1 MDEVRLR
8 TRSPTFQYD
17 NKTNININENESTD
31 NNSKSKAISGI
42 NDSEAT
48 GNSNSHHNNS
58 STDEKTEIAPE
69 PNRQTN
75 DIETNNAETNNTD
88 MNNNKN
94 KSKNNSEPSS
104 RQSLEDINIDE
115 FFNNLDDLK
124 DLREIKPIEGLAILN
139 NTINNLKKL
148 YSLIQQGKIK
158 QESDKN
164 GNYDSNTNTNTVFL
178 KDIIFP
184 KDHNDSN
191 EIKLNRF
198 KQLLKLKTAMDC
210 NDSSNDSLLD
220 SESET
225 VDDDNGFESDVDD
238 SLSGEEVE
246 NMITNDNDRP
256 DTSRG
261 NFYDSS
267 NSTLSSGHL
276 VNNNDDLELPLKK
289 ISKIHSNF
297 EELTQRRSVSGNSSQ
312 ANINDINN
320 SAITKK
326 GKNKKTEKRLEIIK
340 SYNDRYLINKSRTHE
355 DCLQLINRFYL
366 KSLPSLPVEKYLNRI
381 NQFISSSASVY
392 ITASMY
398 LFNIAFNLKSG
409 IKSYYKDDSKNYDK
423 KDKYLLINPLKSPE
437 SIIRMIPIEDLNI
450 FRLIL
455 TSIRISS
462 KLIEDKN
469 YKQNYYCKITGLQN
483 TNELFKLELI
493 FLFIIDF
500 NLITNEILILR
511 HLYQLKLF
519 NNNLK
524 NFINSIN

>member
-17 NKTNININENESTD
+17 NKTKINKNRD
-31 NNSKSKAISGI
+31 NNNNNDESSTSSDIH
-42 NDSEAT
+42 DSE
-48 GNSNSHHNNS
+48 
-58 STDEKTEIAPE
+58 K
-69 PNRQTN
+69 
-75 DIETNNAETNNTD
+75 IETNSNNNNIIDKKNENVPVTNTKSNNTD
-88 MNNNKN
+88 TNNNKN
-94 KSKNNSEPSS
+94 KNNNSESS
-104 RQSLEDINIDE
+104 SKQLLEDINIDE
-115 FFNNLDDLK
+115 FFNNLDNLK
-124 DLREIKPIEGLAILN
+124 NLREITPIEGLAILN
-139 NTINNLKKL
+139 NTINNLKIL
-148 YSLIQQGKIK
+148 YSLIKQGKIK
-158 QESDKN
+158 QESDNKSN
-164 GNYDSNTNTNTVFL
+164 EEHNSNTVYL

-198 KQLLKLKTAMDC
+198 KQLLKLKAAMDC

-220 SESET
+220 SESEKIA
-225 VDDDNGFESDVDD
+225 DDDDDENDNGFESDIDD
-238 SLSGEEVE
+238 NDGILGEENE
-246 NMITNDNDRP
+246 SNEHQNESEIKGNLYDN
-256 DTSRG
+256 
-261 NFYDSS
+261 S

-276 VNNNDDLELPLKK
+276 VTANDDLELPLKK

-297 EELTQRRSVSGNSSQ
+297 EELTQRRSISSSSQ
-312 ANINDINN
+312 TNVNTNI
-320 SAITKK
+320 
-326 GKNKKTEKRLEIIK
+326 GNKKNGKIVKRLEIIK

-381 NQFISSSASVY
+381 NQFITSSASVY

-398 LFNIAFNLKSG
+398 LFNISFNLKSG

-437 SIIRMIPIEDLNI
+437 SIIKMIPIEDLNI

-524 NFINSIN
+524 NFINSIK